1 VNARHVALALCAL
14 SGLCTLAP
22 STASAQSP
30 LRGHSHRGWLAFGL
44 GPTINLNN
52 ELGLEAGFAALS
64 LQQQLGVRLGTGPVG
79 ASVALDLRESWAS
92 GRTLGGFVTWNG
104 FVFEAGPR
112 AWLDIELGPRGAF
125 SLSPNLGL
133 NFLMLQRTGAAFGF
147 SGGRTDYGIAPQ
159 VAVDLKLVLL
169 DRVLIYL
176 RPFGLDLNVVFERN
190 SGSSS
195 TTSRFVMG
203 YDLQLGVG
211 VTL

>member
-1 VNARHVALALCAL
+1 
-14 SGLCTLAP
+14 
-22 STASAQSP
+22 
-30 LRGHSHRGWLAFGL
+30 
-44 GPTINLNN
+44 
-52 ELGLEAGFAALS
+52 
-64 LQQQLGVRLGTGPVG
+64 
-79 ASVALDLRESWAS
+79 
-92 GRTLGGFVTWNG
+92 
-104 FVFEAGPR
+104 
-112 AWLDIELGPRGAF
+112 
-125 SLSPNLGL
+125 
-133 NFLMLQRTGAAFGF
+133 MLQRTGAAFGF

-159 VAVDLKLVLL
+159 IAVDLKLVLL